1 MIFVAFVEHD
11 LLYSFVE
18 YRRVREAF
26 QYANPKIEL
35 CYWNTAVA
43 DVLKS
48 FEKEKWS
55 LDMF

>member
-48 FEKEKWS
+48 FEKEK
-55 LDMF
+55 